1 MTYNSNNNKSIIREN
16 QSAPSLSANYAIQ
29 QGARESG
36 LFAPE
41 QQSFLGASI
50 TNFSV
55 QNGDGSNP
63 SSLSVELVEDPDFN
77 NYVNEISGVGG
88 FEYDPYHN
96 GSSDIFNPPAV
107 GMPVFFVYATPRAK
121 IKDAFYPAGALPDG
135 ESIFKFGGLL
145 QSFHQTNSVGGRTF
159 SVTVSD
165 PREILSNIYLI
176 LNHSD
181 TKVGE
186 VENNVFNVFGFLE
199 YNPTDDTRTMFNGYT
214 SNVLRRSGDGTQF
227 AGDDMYYSA
236 EVPSLPANQ
245 LYPTH
250 YFENTGYATKFPI
263 TGTAMSR
270 RGSYGMPYYR
280 IMQGLSAMSATLPN
294 TEYSGFSGGI
304 YYRGMTFNLV
314 FNGLPPVPPM
324 YCFDQDN
331 TDLLSFLIEIADAS
345 GREISVSLRPSQT
358 NSSTS
363 FSGGDIIINFI
374 DRTMESSVGQ
384 IRSFIK
390 NNVPQSKDALSG
402 GSSSEFSQ
410 AEKEDIGYEAT
421 NPETGKIVFGGNR
434 VDLYAFTSNHDD
446 GRYFRINNSQVQSNG
461 SYFANNQFL
470 PYYGKLSENVF
481 SPVRGSGDWRQ
492 ILLDA
497 SGLGA
502 FGVGNYYITT
512 EVELRYAAKNFKAWK
527 SFLDFFNNKYLTKLV
542 TNPRARYQDVFRDGG
557 QLRVQDSDGLRVRG
571 LKVPRCLFTNDTGFA
586 NGMPKNPCS
595 PPFGFPL
602 YYGRSN
608 AIGLSLDGLIDPRF
622 SVLADLNRVK
632 QSSGEDIQVV
642 ANYLIDKYTKLRN
655 LRGISEA
662 EEDLLESLEEGNF
675 NPEYL
680 QRASESLSK
689 QVYTAKSAEFSK
701 NRKENV
707 QKIYNFVRSVATQC
721 YGKKFLVRIPN
732 KPNYKFDSNT
742 VTGVELDDTKGLYKK
757 GYFGFP
763 PRSSV
768 SGSNLNGA
776 AGGDDVSFVYNS
788 NDTNINGEQS
798 KFHRALITNYNPIDA
813 ALAHNFTPN
822 AAGGF
827 LTKSAY
833 ATGLK
838 SALIPRDLSSFGT
851 SYRIQGYAR
860 YDHAEYLNIPSTDCY
875 TEKVG
880 DDVNRKNAIPNKIA
894 GTDEFDAQVSG
905 ETMLGF
911 MPIEL
916 DEKYYFPAHTVS
928 RTVKRYGTNLKQKN
942 HYVAEAQTPD
952 EDGKLPEN
960 ANLEKIIEL
969 IPNYKSNHTQSIV
982 DFPRDGIGKI
992 IPYPDTSRAYA
1003 LITLPEKVTVKRD
1016 NVGDIPIRNH
1026 FKAATYINHFG
1037 DDASINTVTHVKTNK
1052 RLDFANQGASL
1063 TFFNPNRLFSS
1074 PKGLPPDVVVL
1085 PLENEQACYGPWY
1098 TGPVRVK
1105 NDDDTYSYKV
1115 IKNSGGKVNIEMD
1128 ESLTPWNFGS
1138 YELMNVAGMARTE
1151 VINTLY
1157 FASEKGSITFPGMP
1171 FGIFE
1176 IGDIAANSGPILDS
1190 ISFDIGVGGV
1200 HTSYRFQTYTRSFGA
1215 MKKQQQ
1221 KSLDLMKTQ
1230 SLKAGKANFDLFTKG
1245 LIKSKFS
1252 GALPKRQF
1260 KPYDSFYEEPS
1271 TSTTDTEVVSLVPVV
1286 NPADPRGDSSTKLA
1300 AQAANVSSEGMQAS
1314 IENSED
1320 ITSLAEENYNSAIK
1334 QSSDGK
1340 VVVSME
1346 PHASVPSVDIGNV
1359 ESLESLYQQP
1369 TDTYDLEN
1377 INLSYWRT

>member
-1 MTYNSNNNKSIIREN
+1 MSYNSNKNQSIIKSN
-16 QSAPSLSANYAIQ
+16 QSAPSLSASYAIQ
-29 QGARESG
+29 QPARASG

-55 QNGDGSNP
+55 QNGDGSSP
-63 SSLSVELVEDPDFN
+63 SSLSVDLVEDPDFN

-96 GSSDIFNPPAV
+96 GSSDSFNPPAV
-107 GMPVFFVYATPRAK
+107 GMPVFFVYANPRTK
-121 IKDAFYPAGALPDG
+121 IKDAFYPTGSLPAG

-145 QSFHQTNSVGGRTF
+145 QNFHQTNSVGGRTF
-159 SVTVSD
+159 SVSVSD

-181 TKVGE
+181 TKVGQ

-199 YNPTDDTRTMFNGYT
+199 YNPTDSTRDIFNSYT
-214 SNVLRRSGDGTQF
+214 KNVLRRSGDGTQF
-227 AGDDMYYSA
+227 AGDDMYYA
-236 EVPSLPANQ
+236 GGVPTLPANQ
-245 LYPTH
+245 LYPTD
-250 YFENTGYATKFPI
+250 YFESSNNTKFPI

-270 RGSYGMPYYR
+270 RGSYGIPYYR
-280 IMQGLSAMSATLPN
+280 IMQALAAMSAELPSS
-294 TEYSGFSGGI
+294 EYDGFSGGI
-304 YYRGMTFNLV
+304 YYRGMTFNV
-314 FNGLPPVPPM
+314 VYNGLPPLPPM
-324 YCFDQDN
+324 YTFDQDN
-331 TDLLSFLIEIADAS
+331 TDLLSFLLEIADAS
-345 GREISVSLRPSQT
+345 GREISVSLRPPLS
-358 NSSTS
+358 NSATS
-363 FSGGDIIINFI
+363 LSGGDIVINFI

-390 NNVPQSKDALSG
+390 NNVPQSKDSSSSG
-402 GSSSEFSQ
+402 TSSEFSQ
-410 AEKEDIGYEAT
+410 VEKEDIGYEAT

-446 GRYFRINNSQVQSNG
+446 GRYNRIMHGQVQSNG
-461 SYFANNQFL
+461 SYFGNNQFL

-492 ILLDA
+492 ILLDS

-502 FGVGNYYITT
+502 FGVGNYYIAT
-512 EVELRYAAKNFKAWK
+512 EVELRYAEKNFKAWK
-527 SFLDFFNNKYLTKLV
+527 SFIEFFSNKYLTKLV
-542 TNPRARYQDVFRDGG
+542 TTPRARYQDVFRDGG
-557 QLRVQDSDGLRVRG
+557 RLRVQDSDGLRVRG
-571 LKVPRCLFTNDTGFA
+571 LKVPRCLFTNDTGFN
-586 NGMPKNPCS
+586 NGVPKNPCC

-602 YYGRSN
+602 YYGRAT

-622 SVLADLNRVK
+622 SVLADLQRVK
-632 QSSGEDIQVV
+632 ESGEDIKVV
-642 ANYLIDKYTKLRN
+642 VNYLIDKYTQLKN
-655 LRGISEA
+655 LRGISQA
-662 EEDLLESLEEGNF
+662 EEDLLESLEEGNVDSA
-675 NPEYL
+675 YL
-680 QRASESLSK
+680 TRATESLSK

-701 NRKENV
+701 CRRENT
-707 QKIYNFVRSVATQC
+707 QKIYDFVRSVATQC

-732 KPNYKFDSNT
+732 KPNYKFNSGTN
-742 VTGVELDDTKGLYKK
+742 TGVQLNGAKSLYTK

-768 SGSNLNGA
+768 DSSNLNN
-776 AGGDDVSFVYNS
+776 AGGGDSTSFVLTS
-788 NDTNINGEQS
+788 NDVNINTEQS
-798 KFHRALITNYNPIDA
+798 KFHRALITNFNPIEA
-813 ALAHNFTPN
+813 TLAHNFTPN

-827 LTKSAY
+827 MTKSAY

-838 SALIPRDLSSFGT
+838 SGLIPRDLSSFGT

-860 YDHAEYLNIPSTDCY
+860 YDHAEYLNVPSTECY

-880 DDVNRKNAIPNKIA
+880 NDANRQSAIPRKIA
-894 GTDEFDAQVSG
+894 GIDEFSASVSG
-905 ETMLGF
+905 ETLLAF
-911 MPIEL
+911 MPVEL
-916 DEKYYFPAHTVS
+916 DEQYYFPAQTLS
-928 RTVKRYGTNLKQKN
+928 RDVKKYGTNLSVKK
-942 HYVAEAQTPD
+942 HYIAEAQTPD
-952 EDGKLPEN
+952 EDGKLPET
-960 ANLEKIIEL
+960 ATLKSIIDL
-969 IPNYKSNHTQSIV
+969 IPNYRSTGTKAIV
-982 DFPRDGIGKI
+982 DFPRDSIGKI
-992 IPYPDTSRAYA
+992 IPYPDTSHAYA
-1003 LITLPEKVTVKRD
+1003 LITLPHKVTVKRD

-1026 FKAATYINHFG
+1026 FKAATYLNHFG
-1037 DDASINTVTHVKTNK
+1037 DDAAINTVSHVKINK
-1052 RLDFANQGASL
+1052 RIDFNNQGSSL
-1063 TFFNPNRLFSS
+1063 TFYNPNRLFSS
-1074 PKGLPPDVVVL
+1074 PKGLPPDVLVL

-1105 NDDDTYSYKV
+1105 NADDTYSYKR
-1115 IKNSGGKVNIEMD
+1115 IKNAGGKVNIEMD

-1171 FGIFE
+1171 FGNFE

-1190 ISFDIGVGGV
+1190 VSFDIGVGGV

-1221 KSLDLMKTQ
+1221 KGLDLMKAQ
-1230 SLKAGKANFDLFTKG
+1230 ALKAGKANFDLFTKG
-1245 LIKSKFS
+1245 LVKSKFS
-1252 GALPKRQF
+1252 GSIPKRQF

-1271 TSTTDTEVVSLVPVV
+1271 SSTDTSIVSLIPLV
-1286 NPADPRGDSSTKLA
+1286 NPADPRSDASVEFAS
-1300 AQAANVSSEGMQAS
+1300 QAANVSSEDMQVT

-1320 ITSLAEENYNSAIK
+1320 ITSLAEQNYNSAIE

-1340 VVVSME
+1340 VVVSRE
-1346 PHASVPSVDIGNV
+1346 PHPNVPSVDIGNT
-1359 ESLESLYQQP
+1359 ESLAALYKQP
-1369 TDTYDLEN
+1369 TDSYDITN